1 MQIWLV
7 RHASTSAQEEGRLQG
22 QMDFPLSNR
31 GKKEAGKLAAR
42 LKEVEFSRIFSSTL
56 RRARETAILIAQE
69 RERAWNK
76 LSASTQGIWLGCF

>member
-42 LKEVEFSRIFSSTL
+42 LKAVSYTHLDVYKRQPVLRSR
-56 RRARETAILIAQE
+56 
-69 RERAWNK
+69 
-76 LSASTQGIWLGCF
+76 